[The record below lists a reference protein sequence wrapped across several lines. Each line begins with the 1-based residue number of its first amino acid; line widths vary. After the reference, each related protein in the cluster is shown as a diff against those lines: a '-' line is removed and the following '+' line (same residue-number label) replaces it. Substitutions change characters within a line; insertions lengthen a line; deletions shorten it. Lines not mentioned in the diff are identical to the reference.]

1 MAGKK
6 TFAVIADIHG
16 NLLALDAVLADIDR
30 QGIGGI
36 INLGDHLSGPL
47 DPSGTAE
54 RLMQRPMMAIRGNH
68 DRHLLTIPPDAM
80 GPSDRFAAARL
91 TDGHRAWLASLPAT
105 LDLGDVFACHARPQ
119 EFACHARPQ
128 EDDSYLLEEVQEDGT
143 VLPRSLPEIATLL
156 DGIRARVV
164 LSAHSHCPRL
174 LRLDDSRFVLNP
186 GSVGCPAYQDETP
199 YPHRMETGHP
209 VASYAVIGWTP
220 AGDLDVTFRHVAYDH
235 LAASAQAAR
244 NGRPDWAEALRTGRI
259 GRG

>member
-1 MAGKK
+1 MASEK

-30 QGIGGI
+30 QGIDGI

-47 DPSGTAE
+47 DPFGTAE

-68 DRHLLTIPPDAM
+68 DRHLLTIPPDEM

-91 TDGHRAWLASLPAT
+91 TDGHRAWLAGLPAT
-105 LDLGDVFACHARPQ
+105 LDLGDLFACHARPQ
-119 EFACHARPQ
+119 K
-128 EDDSYLLEEVQEDGT
+128 DDSYLLEEVQEDGT
-143 VLPRSLPEIATLL
+143 VQPRSLPEVAASLE
-156 DGIRARVV
+156 GITARVV

-186 GSVGCPAYQDETP
+186 GSVGCPAYQDDTP

-209 VASYAVIGWTP
+209 LASYAVIDWT
-220 AGDLDVTFRHVAYDH
+220 AGRDLDVAFRHVAYDH
-235 LAASAQAAR
+235 LAASAHAAR
-244 NGRPDWAEALRTGRI
+244 HGRPDWAEALRTGRI